1 MGEDPVDRQQHKVRE
16 TDIMDKNNY
25 AEDQELIEHFSESFC
40 SINLHTVQNN
50 HKVWG
55 FFLFTG
61 TLIIPI
67 NGFFKAKGTGVIFK

>member
-25 AEDQELIEHFSESFC
+25 AEDQELLQHFSESFY
-40 SINLHTVQNN
+40 SINSYTVQNN

-55 FFLFTG
+55 FFYLQG
-61 TLIIPI
+61 P
-67 NGFFKAKGTGVIFK
+67 